1 MSLASQIVL
10 LAERVRDEFNIT
22 PRRRIVAIAY
32 AASITPNC
40 GTTDCLNVGE
50 LTGALT
56 VNAPTGTKVDGQNLR
71 FRFDQDAT
79 GRVITFASGAGAYAF
94 GTDVTSALIPST
106 ANAKFEIMFTWHA
119 GDSRW
124 RAVSLTRGF

>member
-1 MSLASQIVL
+1 MSLASQIDL
-10 LAERVRDEFNIT
+10 LATRIRDEFNIT

-40 GTTDCLNVGE
+40 GTTDVLNVGE

-79 GRVITFASGAGAYAF
+79 GRVITWNVAFAF
-94 GTDVTSALIPST
+94 GTDVTSAMVPAT
-106 ANAKFEIMFTWHA
+106 ASAKFEIMFTWHA
-119 GDSRW
+119 GDSKW
-124 RAVSLTRGF
+124 RAVSIIRGF